1 VGAVNEWLVIVGI
14 ALAALSGVPGL
25 AMDRGGRAGERWA
38 ALTMVAAAVCAIAGA
53 LRALVAPE
61 TASAI
66 RLVWEVPGG
75 AFHLEVDA
83 LSAMFVIQVFGLAAL
98 GSIYGLD
105 YWSQAEHRDD
115 GRKLRAAYGLMVAGM
130 ALLGVARNVVL
141 FMAGWEL
148 MAIGAFLT
156 ITTEDREARVRDVG
170 YLYLIATR
178 VATLCVIGAFAL
190 LMAAPGG
197 GTEIDGQLDAAT
209 PIGTAIFVLAFI
221 GCGLKA
227 GLMPLHVWLPGAHA
241 NAPSHVSALM
251 SGALIKMGIYGLLRF
266 TSLFPH
272 PPMWWGGAVLFIGL
286 VSGVLGVA
294 FAIGQHDLKRLLAYH
309 SVENI
314 GIICMGIGI
323 ALLGRAAGRPE
334 LVGLGLAG
342 GLLHVWNHGLFKGLL
357 FLCAGNV
364 VHATGTREI
373 DHLGGLARRMRW
385 TALGFVVGAVAICGL
400 PPLNGFVSELLVYL
414 GFLDVASTPTGS
426 LWLVGAL
433 SVALLALVGA
443 LAIAC
448 FVKVLGAVF
457 LGEPRSREASEAHE
471 ATRRMLGPMAALAA
485 LCVAI
490 GLGAPLVAPALDHA
504 VAAWA
509 PELAPRLRAT
519 DDVAPLTTV
528 ALLYAPLCVLAALGA
543 TWLVR
548 RIARAP
554 TNVGTWDC
562 GYAAPSARMQY
573 TSSSF
578 AQMLVGTFAWAL
590 RPDVRRPRIAGPFP
604 APGGFHSHVPDTV
617 LDRLL
622 VPATRTVDEQ
632 RRWVTWMQRGKAHS
646 YLLYILVTLVVLL
659 LWKGG

>member
-1 VGAVNEWLVIVGI
+1 
-14 ALAALSGVPGL
+14 
-25 AMDRGGRAGERWA
+25 
-38 ALTMVAAAVCAIAGA
+38 
-53 LRALVAPE
+53 
-61 TASAI
+61 
-66 RLVWEVPGG
+66 
-75 AFHLEVDA
+75 
-83 LSAMFVIQVFGLAAL
+83 MFVIQVFALAAL
-98 GSIYGLD
+98 GAIYGLD
-105 YWSQAEHRDD
+105 YWAQAAHRDD
-115 GRKLRAAYGLMVAGM
+115 GRKLRASYGVMVAGM
-130 ALLGVARNVVL
+130 ALLAVGRNVVL
-141 FMAGWEL
+141 FMAGWEV
-148 MAIGAFLT
+148 MAIGAFLS
-156 ITTEDREARVRDVG
+156 ITTEDREPRVREVG

-178 VATLCVIGAFAL
+178 IATLCVIGAFAL
-190 LMAAPGG
+190 LMVAPGG
-197 GTEIDGQLDAAT
+197 GSEIAGSLDAKLPT
-209 PIGTAIFVLAFI
+209 STAIFVLALA

-266 TSLFPH
+266 TSLFAH
-272 PPMWWGGAVLFIGL
+272 PPMWWGGAVLALGL
-286 VSGVLGVA
+286 ASGVLGVA

-314 GIICMGIGI
+314 GIICMGVGV

-334 LVGLGLAG
+334 LVALGLAG

-364 VHATGTREI
+364 LHATGTREI
-373 DHLGGLARRMRW
+373 DHLGGLVRRMRW

-414 GFLDVASTPTGS
+414 GFLHVAGTSAGS
-426 LWLVGAL
+426 FWLVGAM
-433 SVALLALVGA
+433 SAALLALIGA
-443 LAIAC
+443 LAVAC

-457 LGEPRSREASEAHE
+457 LGEPRSRAAGDAHE
-471 ATRRMLGPMAALAA
+471 ATRRMLGPIVALGA

-509 PELAPRLRAT
+509 PELAPRLLAT
-519 DDVAPLTTV
+519 DDAAPLVQV
-528 ALLYAPLCVLAALGA
+528 ALLYVPLCLIAALGA
-543 TWLVR
+543 AWLAWR
-548 RIARAP
+548 TARTPAC
-554 TNVGTWDC
+554 VGTWDC

-578 AQMLVGTFAWAL
+578 AQMLVGTFSWAL
-590 RPDVRRPRIAGPFP
+590 RPNVKRPRLDGPFP
-604 APGGFHSHVPDTV
+604 AAGAFHSDVPDTV

-622 VPATRTVDEQ
+622 VPATRSVDEQ
-632 RRWVTWMQRGKAHS
+632 RRWVTWLQRGRAHA

-659 LWKGG
+659 IWKGG